1 MKFTIMGYTVETAE
15 QARTIYLMAAL
26 KGDEV
31 VKKQAAAVISKFEA
45 N

>member
-26 KGDEV
+26 RGDGV
-31 VKKQAAAVISKFEA
+31 IKAQAAAIIAKFEG
-45 N
+45 